1 MAFFG
6 LGVRNL
12 GSSPDIVS
20 EVQTIPANAAIA
32 LLGGFALTGFIDIEK
47 EIFFRDRF
55 GVLHTFFLEKKL
67 PFQVLVLDVDPTEE
81 ESASKAPAE

>member
-1 MAFFG
+1 MAVT
-6 LGVRNL
+6 LLTARNL
-12 GSSPDIVS
+12 ANSPDIVS
-20 EVQTIPANAAIA
+20 EVQTIPANPAIA

-47 EIFFRDRF
+47 EIFFRDSAN
-55 GVLHTFFLEKKL
+55 VLHTFFLEKKL